1 MNVINIK
8 DKLENFITS
17 DITISTYDSDYVKKI
32 NITVNENATIYLNTS
47 CSDAKLNIEINIREN
62 IKANI
67 FELKNGSNNKIQYVY
82 NLNHN
87 SELYVFKFND
97 TLTIKERNIFNL
109 KELSTLNYNFKTIA
123 KSSEEYDYIIN
134 HKGSNSVSNLSANGV
149 SIMDGSILFNI
160 TGEVFKGVT
169 ECIVNE
175 ESRIVPLNDNE
186 SIIKPNL
193 LIDEYNV
200 SANHSALIGRFSNEE
215 VFYLQSRGISKEEAY
230 NLLIKGFLISNLE
243 PFKDKEDELKEIINK
258 YWR

>member
-8 DKLENFITS
+8 EKLESFITS

-32 NITVNENATIYLNTS
+32 NITVNENATIYINNNTLA
-47 CSDAKLNIEINIREN
+47 AKLNIEINVRE
-62 IKANI
+62 KTKVNI
-67 FELKNGSNNKIQYVY
+67 FEIKNGSNNKIQYTY
-82 NLNHN
+82 NLNPN

-97 TLTIKERNIFNL
+97 TLSLKERNIFNL
-109 KELSTLNYNFKTIA
+109 KDFTTLNYNFKTIA
-123 KSSEEYDYIIN
+123 KTPEEYDYIIN
-134 HKGSNSVSNLSANGV
+134 HKGKNSISNLSTNGV

-160 TGEVFKGVT
+160 TGEVLKGVT

-175 ESRIVPLNDNE
+175 ESRIVPLNDKE

-200 SANHSALIGRFSNEE
+200 SANHSALIGRFSDEE

-230 NLLIKGFLISNLE
+230 NLLIKGFLISNLG
-243 PFKDKEDELKEIINK
+243 PFKEKEEALKEIINK